1 MRTLILSI
9 FLTLTFAV
17 ANAHHSRAGF
27 LIGETFEIEG
37 TVTELAWRT
46 PHLYLEL
53 EATNDSGEVEL
64 WTFEG
69 HSIAGLIRNGWEK
82 DSVEEGDRVVII
94 ANPNRNADTKF
105 ALLDNVTTADG
116 STFYSF
122 RVPRGGAATRAPSRI
137 PVTAST
143 DFSGVWRSAGGGGGG
158 GGGMG
163 AGMGGAPG
171 ATGNTGLQRGL
182 VGGFGPPAD
191 WPLTALAQAQI
202 DAFGLND
209 DPWLDCEPLSVPRV
223 IFSPF
228 SHGWTR
234 TENTIVIR
242 KELSP
247 MIRTI
252 HLDGSPLPDNYEP
265 DAADYSGFSG
275 YSRGHFESDGTL
287 VIETTEFAAT
297 RWGLERGIDSST
309 QKRVVERFK
318 LTNDGQGMTVSYTV
332 EDPEYLSRPVTR
344 TGRYQKI
351 ADHELAFELCD
362 LETTRRH
369 LQFE

>member
-9 FLTLTFAV
+9 GLTMSFAV

-27 LIGETFEIEG
+27 QIGQTFEIEG
-37 TVTELAWRT
+37 TVTEVAWRT

-53 EATNDSGEVEL
+53 EATDDSGGVEV

-69 HSIAGLIRNGWEK
+69 HSIAGLIRNGWLK
-82 DSVEEGDRVVII
+82 DSVEEGDRVVIV
-94 ANPNRNADTKF
+94 ANPNRNPDTKF
-105 ALLDNVTTADG
+105 ALLDNVTLADG

-122 RVPRGGAATRAPSRI
+122 RVPRGGAGGRAPS
-137 PVTAST
+137 PTPVVTAST
-143 DFSGVWRSAGGGGGG
+143 DFSGVWRSGGG

-163 AGMGGAPG
+163 GGMAGANPGGNTA
-171 ATGNTGLQRGL
+171 TGLQRGL
-182 VGGFGPPAD
+182 VGGFGPPAG
-191 WPLTALAQAQI
+191 WPLTDVAQAQV
-202 DAFGLND
+202 DVFDLND

-234 TENTIVIR
+234 TPDSIVIR

-252 HLDGSPLPDNYEP
+252 HLDGSPRPDDYEP
-265 DAADYSGFSG
+265 DATDYSGFSG
-275 YSRGHFESDGTL
+275 YSVGHFESDGTL
-287 VIETTEFAAT
+287 VIETTGFAAT
-297 RWGLERGIDSST
+297 RWGIERGIDSST

-318 LTNDGQGMTVSYTV
+318 LTNDGNAMTVSYTL
-332 EDPEYLSRPVTR
+332 EDPVYLSEPVTR